1 MCHNKFSSR
10 LSGFIQYHLVVAQ
23 KLIPRPLIQADGPLV
38 GLGNLQAEA
47 AGGGVVLLQP
57 GHHRGSQSPAPEL
70 RLEVYLL
77 QKDTLAP
84 HLGYLYVTQCYSAEV
99 GGRCVFLEEIFLK
112 EEYRRRGLGAQV
124 MAWLEGEY
132 PAARRFRLEVTQA
145 NQGAISL
152 YQRAG
157 YTFLRYD
164 QMVLDKIK

>member
-1 MCHNKFSSR
+1 MLTFR
-10 LSGFIQYHLVVAQ
+10 DLTPEDRDLVVPMVQAFYRSDAVDHPVDAAILERSFQ
-23 KLIPRPLIQADGPLV
+23 DAASPAEPLLRGLLIQWEGKP
-38 GLGNLQAEA
+38 
-47 AGGGVVLLQP
+47 AGYM
-57 GHHRGSQSPAPEL
+57 
-70 RLEVYLL
+70 YL
-77 QKDTLAP
+77 
-84 HLGYLYVTQCYSAEV
+84 TQCYSAEV

-124 MAWLEGEY
+124 MAWLEQEY